1 MVIKRKLFQNTFKT
15 WTKNIIQILQKRKLL
30 SSPLIPTISPVDIL
44 HEILNTASFGVI
56 ISLSLNS
63 LFVNLFADSFK
74 FFKCRL
80 FNKIS
85 WKFIREFRYSTAKL
99 DIQRKSQIL
108 LGEVRLSME
117 ILCNHINEAIYRKTF
132 ISQNMLDNHR
142 ICQIII

>member
-44 HEILNTASFGVI
+44 HEILNIASFGVI